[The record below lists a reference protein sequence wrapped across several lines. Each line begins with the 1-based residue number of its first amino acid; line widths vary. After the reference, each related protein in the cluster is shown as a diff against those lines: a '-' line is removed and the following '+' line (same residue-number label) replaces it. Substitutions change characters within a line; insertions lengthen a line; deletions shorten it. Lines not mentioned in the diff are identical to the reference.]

1 MANRTLFTPHA
12 VLVTVVLLLPALFG
26 GQRAL
31 AQASTS
37 TASLRFSADMIDP
50 AADPCTDFYAYACS
64 KWQARN
70 PIPADQSSWGTFN
83 VLHENNRAQ
92 LRDIL
97 DKYAAADKKRT
108 SVEKQVGDYYS
119 ACMNEPL
126 IEKLG
131 TKPLD
136 PEFKRI
142 HALKD
147 KPALAEEIVRLH
159 RMGVN
164 VMFRFGSGQDFKD
177 SSQQTARAGQ
187 GGLGLPDRDYYFKD
201 DEKSKLVRQQYLE
214 HVTNVF
220 GLLGEKPDAAAAS
233 AKAIMAIETG
243 LAKGSLDRVSRRDPN
258 KMYHPMGPA
267 ELEKLTPDF
276 AWSLYLKQI
285 GAPNTDKINVS
296 EPEFFKN
303 LNSVIETASLD
314 DWKTYLR
321 WHFVVSANSYLPK
334 RFQDE
339 NFDFFGKKLRGAKEQ
354 QARWKRC
361 VDGVDGDLGE
371 ALGQK
376 YVEVAF
382 GTDGKE
388 RMLKLVHALE
398 ASLNQDIQSLPWM
411 SDVTKQKALEKLAAI
426 DNKIGYPD
434 TYRDYSTIVVERKD
448 AFGNNFRANQAEFQR
463 QLSKIG
469 QPVDKKEWGMTP
481 PTVNAYYSGSMNN
494 INFPAGI
501 LQPPF
506 FDKGADDALNFGG
519 IGVVIGHELTHGFD
533 DQGRK
538 FDAKGN
544 LNDWWSA
551 DDNRE
556 FEKRAACVADQYS
569 SYPATPD
576 VKLNGRLTLGENAA
590 DNGGMRVAYMAL
602 HSLLAEEPG
611 KDSAPIDGLT
621 PDQRFFLGFANIWCQ
636 NLTEQTAR
644 LYAQTDPH
652 SPGRWR
658 VNGTVSN
665 FPEFGTAF
673 HCKPGSAMVPA
684 NACRVW

>member
-1 MANRTLFTPHA
+1 MFFPRFSCCIIA
-12 VLVTVVLLLPALFG
+12 LLLAFGIGQAQTAAPAP
-26 GQRAL
+26 
-31 AQASTS
+31 STPR
-37 TASLRFSADMIDP
+37 LRFSADMID
-50 AADPCTDFYAYACS
+50 AGADPCNDFYAYACS

-83 VLHENNRAQ
+83 VLHENTRVV
-92 LRDIL
+92 LHDIL
-97 DKYAAADKKRT
+97 EKYSATSAKRG
-108 SVEKQVGDYYS
+108 SLSPVEKQIGDYYG
-119 ACMNEPL
+119 ACMNEPR

-131 TKPLD
+131 IKPLQ

-142 HALKD
+142 AALKS
-147 KPALAEEIVRLH
+147 KPALAAEVIRLH

-177 SSQQTARAGQ
+177 STQQIARAGS
-187 GGLGLPDRDYYFKD
+187 GGLGLPDRDYYFKE
-201 DEKSKLVRQQYLE
+201 DEKSKLIREQYVA

-220 GLLGEKPDAAAAS
+220 GLLGQKPDQAAAS

-243 LAKGSLDRVSRRDPN
+243 LAKGTLDRVSRRDPN
-258 KMYHPMGPA
+258 KTYHPMAGTDLA
-267 ELEKLTPDF
+267 KLTPAF
-276 AWSLYLKQI
+276 AFDRYLTQI
-285 GAPNTDKINVS
+285 GAPNTDKMNVS

-303 LNSVIETASLD
+303 LNSVLDATSLD

-321 WHFVVSANSYLPK
+321 WHLVVSANNYLPK

-376 YVEVAF
+376 YVEAAF
-382 GTDGKE
+382 GADGKE

-398 ASLNQDIQSLPWM
+398 VALNQDIQSLPWM
-411 SDVTKQKALEKLAAI
+411 TDVTKKRALEKLAAI

-434 TYRDYSTIVVERKD
+434 QYRDYSKIVVARND
-448 AFGNNFRANQAEFQR
+448 AFGNNFRANEVEFQR

-469 QPVDKKEWGMTP
+469 QPVDKREWGMTP
-481 PTVNAYYSGSMNN
+481 PTVNAYYSSSLNN

-544 LNDWWSA
+544 LNDWWTA

-602 HSLLAEEPG
+602 HSLLAENPG
-611 KDSAPIDGLT
+611 KDSEAIDGLT

-636 NLTEQTAR
+636 NITEQTAR

-665 FPEFGTAF
+665 FPEFGQAF